1 MSIAPLLKNLALHRQ
16 NRWRNY
22 NQPEQLM
29 FENSWSQ
36 CGYISTSHK
45 ECWLWGSDISFSFCL
60 SLPLHPSF
68 LPFFLHDMKETYL
81 PSSVL
86 ILDLWHYFKV
96 VGNVMGE
103 KRRVGLEVKWK
114 ILTVWPRGI
123 VFLTIYFLLSQW
135 VGPVFLLGSASATL
149 GVPCQCH
156 FWLVHSSFRPMAPKP
171 NIVTTATES
180 GYNNNTAQP
189 KELGR
194 ICTVTKNTFKE

>member
-1 MSIAPLLKNLALHRQ
+1 MEKLQST
-16 NRWRNY
+16 W
-22 NQPEQLM
+22 QLM

-36 CGYISTSHK
+36 WGYISTSHK

-81 PSSVL
+81 PSSML

-123 VFLTIYFLLSQW
+123 VFLTIYFLFSQMGW
-135 VGPVFLLGSASATL
+135 ASFPPGLCSIYTGSSLPVSLLIGSFL
-149 GVPCQCH
+149 
-156 FWLVHSSFRPMAPKP
+156 
-171 NIVTTATES
+171 I
-180 GYNNNTAQP
+180 
-189 KELGR
+189 
-194 ICTVTKNTFKE
+194 